1 MIVTQK
7 FLSRRA
13 LSRRTMLRG
22 FGAALALPMLDA
34 MVPAMATAATN
45 AAKSPAL
52 RLAFTYVPNGV
63 NYKEWLPKGEG
74 ASYELSRILKPLAKH
89 QDNMLVLT
97 GLDIHNGNALG
108 DGGGD
113 HARAGASYL
122 TGVHCRKTI
131 GADIRGGVS
140 ADQIAAATVG
150 SKTRLASL
158 ELGCEDS
165 RTVGNCDSGFSCA
178 YTNSI
183 SWRTPTLPMPPET
196 NPRVIFE
203 RLFGADDLK
212 VDPATRA
219 RRTLLRKS
227 VLDVAGER
235 TSKLMGDLGPSDR
248 HKLDEYLTGVREV
261 EKRIQMVEAGA
272 PKFNPGIEAPAGV
285 PVEFADYVKLMFDL
299 QILAFQA
306 DLTRVSTFMFGREGS
321 VRTYGEIGVPDPHH
335 PITHHRNLPD
345 LLEKVAKIN
354 TYHTELFSYF
364 LDKMKATQDGD
375 GSLLDHSMVVYGSAL
390 CDPNRHQHENV
401 PTLLVGRG
409 NGTLKPGRHV
419 VYPDSTPMTNLY
431 MSLLDRMDVHPE
443 SIGDSTGKLEHLAN
457 L

>member
-1 MIVTQK
+1 MIVTK
-7 FLSRRA
+7 KH
-13 LSRRTMLRG
+13 LSRRTVLRG
-22 FGAALALPMLDA
+22 LGAALALPMLDA
-34 MVPAMATAATN
+34 MEPALTAP
-45 AAKSPAL
+45 AAKAPL
-52 RLAFTYVPNGV
+52 RLAFNYVPNGV
-63 NYKEWLPKGEG
+63 NYKEWRPVGEG
-74 ASYELSRILKPLAKH
+74 SGYELSRILKPLAKYRE
-89 QDNMLVLT
+89 DMLVLS

-122 TGVHCRKTI
+122 TGVHCKKTI
-131 GADIRGGVS
+131 GADIHGGVS
-140 ADQIAAATVG
+140 ADQIAAASVG
-150 SKTRLASL
+150 SKTRFASL

-196 NPRVIFE
+196 NPRVVFE
-203 RLFGADDLK
+203 RMFGADDLN
-212 VDPATRA
+212 VDAASRA

-227 VLDVAGER
+227 ILDVAGER
-235 TSKLMGDLGPSDR
+235 TSKLMGDLGPGDR

-261 EKRIQMVEAGA
+261 EKRIQLAETGA
-272 PKFNPGIEAPAGV
+272 PKFKPSIEAPAGV
-285 PVEFADYVKLMFDL
+285 PVEFGDYVKLMYDL

-354 TYHTELFSYF
+354 TFHVELFAYY
-364 LDKMKATQDGD
+364 LDKLKATQDGD
-375 GSLLDHSMVVYGSAL
+375 GTLFDHSMVVYGSAL

-401 PTLLVGRG
+401 PTVIAGRG
-409 NGTLKPGRHV
+409 NGAFKLGRHV
-419 VYPDSTPMTNLY
+419 VYPDGTPLTNLY
-431 MSLLDRMDVHPE
+431 MSLLDRMDVRPE
-443 SIGDSTGKLEHLAN
+443 TIGDSTGKLEHLTD

>member
-1 MIVTQK
+1 MIVTK
-7 FLSRRA
+7 KH
-13 LSRRTMLRG
+13 LSRRTLLRG
-22 FGAALALPMLDA
+22 VGAALALPMLDS
-34 MVPAMATAATN
+34 MVPAMAAPAN
-45 AAKSPAL
+45 NPAMSPAL
-52 RLAFTYVPNGV
+52 RLAFNYVPNGV
-63 NYKEWLPKGEG
+63 NYKEWRPSGEG
-74 ASYELSRILKPLAKH
+74 AAFELSRTLKPLAKYRE
-89 QDNMLVLT
+89 DMLVLT

-122 TGVHCRKTI
+122 TGVHCKKTT
-131 GADIRGGVS
+131 GADIHGGVS
-140 ADQIAAATVG
+140 ADQIAAAAVG
-150 SKTRLASL
+150 AKTRFASL

-203 RLFGADDLK
+203 RLFGADDLS
-212 VDPATRA
+212 VDPASRA
-219 RRTLLRKS
+219 RRTLLRQS

-235 TSKLMGDLGPSDR
+235 TKKLMGDLGPSDR

-261 EKRIQMVEAGA
+261 EKRIRMAESGA
-272 PKFNPGIEAPAGV
+272 PKFRPSMEAPAGV
-285 PVEFADYVKLMFDL
+285 PVEFGDYVKLMFDL

-345 LLEKVAKIN
+345 LLEKIAKIN
-354 TYHTELFSYF
+354 TYHVELFSYY
-364 LDKMKATQDGD
+364 LDKLKNTQDGD

-390 CDPNRHQHENV
+390 CDGNQHQHENV
-401 PTLLVGRG
+401 PTVIVGRG
-409 NGTLKPGRHV
+409 NGSLRPGRHV
-419 VYPDSTPMTNLY
+419 VYPKGTPLTNLY

-443 SIGDSTGKLEHLAN
+443 TIGDSNGKLEHLAD